1 MNPSHPPSNPVHH
14 DTHEVHDL
22 VDARMPVETSAHE
35 SAQSAAPGVATSGV
49 GRLASRSEAAPLDEA
64 ALAALATRI
73 RAWGRELGFGAIG
86 ISDTDLSHAEAGLAA
101 WLEAG
106 CHGEMD
112 YMAKHGMKRARP
124 AELVAGTRRVITV
137 RMAYLPATTLA
148 GTALSNAPGKNAES
162 ASQAEAADAA
172 HADALPAAHTAAH
185 ADTRG
190 TGGHKGWREHEHARL
205 SDPYAAVVSIYA
217 RGRDYH
223 KVMRARLQQLAERIE
238 AEIGAFGFR
247 VFTDSAP
254 VLEVELAQ
262 KAGIGWRGKHTLLL
276 QRDAGSLFFLGE
288 IYVDVPLPTDLQGA
302 QDVHDFP
309 AHAPEK
315 PGAPVGNHCGN
326 CTRCIG
332 ACPTGAIVAPYR
344 VDARRCISYLTIE
357 LKGSIP
363 LELRELIGNRVY
375 GCDDC
380 QLVCPWNKF
389 AQAAPVADFDVRH
402 GLDRASL
409 VELFGWSAAQF
420 DERMQGSA
428 IRRIGYESWSRNIAV
443 AMGNALRATR
453 ADAQAEGAPRDG
465 QAGGQAEQERQ
476 AARAAIVAALRA
488 REHDASAL
496 VREHVQWALEAA

>member
-1 MNPSHPPSNPVHH
+1 MG
-14 DTHEVHDL
+14 
-22 VDARMPVETSAHE
+22 AA
-35 SAQSAAPGVATSGV
+35 AQEPAAV
-49 GRLASRSEAAPLDEA
+49 LDEA

-124 AELVAGTRRVITV
+124 AELVAGTRRVITA
-137 RMAYLPATTLA
+137 RMAYLPAATLDA
-148 GTALSNAPGKNAES
+148 DALAQGSGKMPES
-162 ASQAEAADAA
+162 ASQD
-172 HADALPAAHTAAH
+172 
-185 ADTRG
+185 
-190 TGGHKGWREHEHARL
+190 WRHREHARL
-205 SDPYAAVVSIYA
+205 ADPQAAVVSIYA

-288 IYVDVPLPTDLQGA
+288 IYVDVPLPPDA
-302 QDVHDFP
+302 DDP
-309 AHAPEK
+309 ESAAPET
-315 PGAPVGNHCGN
+315 PGSHCGS
-326 CTRCIG
+326 CTRCIA
-332 ACPTGAIVAPYR
+332 ACPTGAITEPYR

-363 LELRELIGNRVY
+363 LEMRELIGNRVY

-428 IRRIGYESWSRNIAV
+428 IRRIGFESWSRNIAV
-443 AMGNALRATR
+443 AMGNALRA
-453 ADAQAEGAPRDG
+453 AGAYDAPAW
-465 QAGGQAEQERQ
+465 
-476 AARAAIVAALRA
+476 RAAMVAALRA
-488 REHDASAL
+488 RENDESAI

>member
-1 MNPSHPPSNPVHH
+1 MNRSPESPVSS
-14 DTHEVHDL
+14 TPAS
-22 VDARMPVETSAHE
+22 VDAAG
-35 SAQSAAPGVATSGV
+35 AA
-49 GRLASRSEAAPLDEA
+49 RRFDEA
-64 ALAALATRI
+64 ALDALALNI
-73 RAWGRELGFGAIG
+73 KSWGRELGFGAIG
-86 ISDTDLSHAEAGLAA
+86 ISDTDLSTAEAPLAA

-124 AELVAGTRRVITV
+124 AELVAGTLRVITA
-137 RMAYLPATTLA
+137 RIAYLPSQTLHGA
-148 GTALSNAPGKNAES
+148 AAES
-162 ASQAEAADAA
+162 TTGNGPLARDWRTAEQ
-172 HADALPAAHTAAH
+172 
-185 ADTRG
+185 
-190 TGGHKGWREHEHARL
+190 ARL
-205 SDPYAAVVSIYA
+205 ADPSAAVVSIYA

-223 KVMRARLQQLAERIE
+223 KVMRNRLQHLAEKIE
-238 AEIGAFGFR
+238 AEIGPFGHR

-288 IYVDVPLPTDLQGA
+288 IYVDVPLPTDA
-302 QDVHDFP
+302 ETVP
-309 AHAPEK
+309 EVAPET
-315 PGAPVGNHCGN
+315 PGSHCGS

-332 ACPTGAIVAPYR
+332 ACPTGAIVAPYK
-344 VDARRCISYLTIE
+344 VDARLCISYLTIE

-363 LELRELIGNRVY
+363 LEMRPLIGNRVY

-409 VELFGWSAAQF
+409 VELFAWSAHEF
-420 DERMQGSA
+420 DTRMQGSA
-428 IRRIGYESWSRNIAV
+428 IRRIGYESWLRNLAV
-443 AMGNALRATR
+443 GMGNALRTPPGSLS
-453 ADAQAEGAPRDG
+453 ADARE
-465 QAGGQAEQERQ
+465 
-476 AARAAIVAALRA
+476 AIVRALRQ
-488 REHDASAL
+488 RVDDPSAV